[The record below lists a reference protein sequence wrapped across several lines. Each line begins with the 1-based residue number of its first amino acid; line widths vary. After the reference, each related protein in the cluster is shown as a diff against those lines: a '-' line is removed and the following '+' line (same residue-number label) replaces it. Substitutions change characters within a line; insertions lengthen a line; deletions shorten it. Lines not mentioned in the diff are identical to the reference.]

1 MKESHARYVAEGY
14 EGIMLRNATGVYRGV
29 RSKELQ
35 KYKEFQDD
43 EYEVVDFRQGEGQEE
58 GCVLWV
64 CRTPSGIPFSVRPR
78 GTREDR
84 AVLYQKGADYVGQ
97 MLTVRFQELTDD
109 GVPRFPVG
117 IAFRDYE

>member
-1 MKESHARYVAEGY
+1 
-14 EGIMLRNATGVYRGV
+14 MLRNATGVYRGV

-64 CRTPSGIPFSVRPR
+64 CRTPSGTPFSVRPR

-97 MLTVRFQELTDD
+97 RLTVRFQELTDD